1 MRSSSRALVTAAAL
15 LLACASACAWAP
27 RASAQEALP
36 TPRGFGVE
44 RFYASA
50 PGAGWL
56 VMDDLDLKGKLGG
69 VIAFTSGYA
78 YKPLR
83 LATSD
88 GSQRVDVVKH
98 EAFADVGAAVTYDR
112 FRVYVNV
119 SGPLV
124 IAGQSGDV
132 GAFHYQGP
140 AVDLGSNPDT
150 VSDVRIGFDARLFGK
165 TDGPFR
171 LGAGAQLFVPS
182 GGVAPGAPPEYVT
195 DDTYRAM
202 IRVLA
207 AGDVGAFTY
216 AAQLGVHIRPLDEPT
231 VPGGPLGSELL
242 FGVAAGP
249 KLSLNGGR
257 AAFVVG
263 PEIYGETAFR
273 SFFRAST
280 TGVEGIL
287 SGRIEGTAEQGP
299 NLRVK
304 LGVGGGLDPSFGAP
318 EFRAL
323 VAIEV
328 FERSS
333 D

>member
-1 MRSSSRALVTAAAL
+1 MRSSSRARATAAAL
-15 LLACASACAWAP
+15 LLACACAWAP
-27 RASAQEALP
+27 RANAQPTLP

-50 PGAGWL
+50 PGGGWM
-56 VMDDLDLKGKLGG
+56 VMDDVDLKGKLGG
-69 VIAFTSGYA
+69 AIALTSGYA

-98 EAFADVGAAVTYDR
+98 EAFADGGAAVTYDR
-112 FRVYVNV
+112 YRLYVNV

-124 IAGQSGDV
+124 IAGQSGNV
-132 GAFHYQGP
+132 GAFDYHGP

-150 VSDVRIGFDARLFGK
+150 ISDVRIGFDARLFGE

-182 GGVAPGAPPEYVT
+182 GGVLAGDPPEYVT

-207 AGDVGAFTY
+207 AGDVGSFTY
-216 AAQLGVHIRPLDEPT
+216 AAQLGVHIRPLDDPST
-231 VPGGPLGSELL
+231 PGSPLGSEVL

-257 AAFVVG
+257 AALIVG

-280 TGVEGIL
+280 TGLEGIL
-287 SGRIEGTAEQGP
+287 TGRVEGTAEKGP

-304 LGVGGGLDPSFGAP
+304 LGVGGGLDASFGAP
-318 EFRAL
+318 EFRAV

-328 FERSS
+328 FERGG